1 MRAVSHTRVSICRLP
16 SGLSRVFLFI
26 NFTRGSTKIKGLLS
40 TPPPRAQNEP
50 SSFGWNHPYLKCSPK
65 PPTPQLAAPPRSHP
79 WASNAAPSPSLAAA
93 FAQTLPFSFPFLFP
107 FPFPFPPPKP
117 CWAMGPAPT
126 QKQREQRLRLDGT
139 GISGFLAAGAL
150 LGNAQRCPELSLS
163 TSKPQNTGHRE
174 RNLFLDGNAVKSEQ
188 LRSKTGLP
196 STNSKPPPFLH
207 SAAEAKRRD
216 ASALNGLCGPQ
227 SWDEV

>member
-1 MRAVSHTRVSICRLP
+1 MESPLPKMLPQTPHTAAGCSSPIPPMGFKCCSQPQPCCSICP
-16 SGLSRVFLFI
+16 
-26 NFTRGSTKIKGLLS
+26 N
-40 TPPPRAQNEP
+40 
-50 SSFGWNHPYLKCSPK
+50 
-65 PPTPQLAAPPRSHP
+65 
-79 WASNAAPSPSLAAA
+79 PSLL
-93 FAQTLPFSFPFLFP
+93 FPLPFSFPLP
-107 FPFPFPPPKP
+107 TPKP
-117 CWAMGPAPT
+117 CWATGPAPT

-188 LRSKTGLP
+188 LQSKTGLP
-196 STNSKPPPFLH
+196 STNSKPPPFLR